1 MTEATKSIPIENT
14 WDFTTQA
21 ELSELSRQ
29 LDFEEN
35 HFYWLKKFLK
45 FVFLC
50 PVQPKIIQKSGRAMM
65 HSTFIFSITV
75 TCTKAYKELFVNEIY
90 PPMLAEL
97 AFQLIVLSTTYI
109 IYLQAIGMEKEVRI
123 RIQSLKN
130 PNDPNRMCEI
140 ITIDWLGINDPEEK
154 DIMRVVCERGSR
166 LIFIHFGVLL
176 PCFMGYA
183 FAPVALPYIL
193 NRYLPENK
201 TLKRS
206 LCVHVEVFI
215 DQDKYFN
222 FILCFVIHMIMLV
235 LLITCALDLAYTS
248 CITYIMGKIIWI
260 GRVFEKLN
268 EVNIY
273 DQSPSLK
280 QKANIYIHQTVIG
293 LIKRHQKCLDFS
305 QTLNDACSPKFIIVV
320 ASLVILL
327 SLSGSMAVVEL
338 SYDVSSAAKMTVAF
352 TVLLVIVLVMCYPS
366 QLMLDASHDIY
377 FKCYSSKWYEY
388 PVRTR
393 RLLILMM
400 IKAAEP
406 CCMTIGPT
414 TPLNFNTAGKIIKT
428 ALSYVTTLV
437 SLCAL

>member
-1 MTEATKSIPIENT
+1 MEIQ
-14 WDFTTQA
+14 TTQA
-21 ELSELSRQ
+21 ELAELSRQ

-65 HSTFIFSITV
+65 HSTFIFSIAV
-75 TCTKAYKELFVNEIY
+75 TCTRAYKELFVNEIY

-97 AFQLIVLSTTYI
+97 AFQLIVLSSTYT
-109 IYLQAIGMEKEVRI
+109 IYLQAIGMEKE
-123 RIQSLKN
+123 LY
-130 PNDPNRMCEI
+130 RMCEVV
-140 ITIDWLGINDPEEK
+140 TIDWLGINDPEEK

-166 LIFIHFGVLL
+166 LIFIHFGILL

-193 NRYLPENK
+193 NRYLPENR

-206 LCVHVEVFI
+206 LCVHAELFI

-222 FILCFVIHMIMLV
+222 FILGFVIHMIMLV

-268 EVNIY
+268 EINIY

-280 QKANIYIHQTVIG
+280 QKADIYVRQTVIG
-293 LIKRHQKCLDFS
+293 LIKRHQKCLVFS
-305 QTLNDACSPKFIIVV
+305 QMLNDACSPNFIIVV

-338 SYDVSSAAKMTVAF
+338 SYDLSSAAKMAVAF
-352 TVLLVIVLVMCYPS
+352 IVLLVIVLVMCYPS
-366 QLMLDASHDIY
+366 QLILDASHDIY